1 MASDCEKDEEDNNKG
16 RLKSRIIPSSPIQ
29 QSMKSGNVAK
39 SHSKVPNRLLDY
51 LYKTGKINIKT
62 LFQIEDKVCSWV
74 CLSYGLVSPE
84 YHEAIAR
91 EIIRQTK
98 LVAKI
103 AVTGSEEV
111 ASSWFPWNTPFVM

>member
-1 MASDCEKDEEDNNKG
+1 MTN
-16 RLKSRIIPSSPIQ
+16 
-29 QSMKSGNVAK
+29 
-39 SHSKVPNRLLDY
+39 
-51 LYKTGKINIKT
+51 LYKTDKINITT

-103 AVTGSEEV
+103 AVTGSEEI
-111 ASSWFPWNTPFVM
+111 ASSWFP

>member
-1 MASDCEKDEEDNNKG
+1 MASDDCEKDEEDNNKG

-29 QSMKSGNVAK
+29 QSMKSGNTVK
-39 SHSKVPNRLLDY
+39 SHSKVPNRLLIY
-51 LYKTGKINIKT
+51 TRQVKINITT

-103 AVTGSEEV
+103 AVTGSEEI
-111 ASSWFPWNTPFVM
+111 ASSWFP

>member
-1 MASDCEKDEEDNNKG
+1 MASDCEKDEEDNDKG

-29 QSMKSGNVAK
+29 QSMKSGNVVK
-39 SHSKVPNRLLDY
+39 SHSKVPNRWLIY
-51 LYKTGKINIKT
+51 TRQKINSTT

-103 AVTGSEEV
+103 AVTGSEEI